1 MRSRLLSP
9 LLLPLLALPALAED
23 PPPLSPELA
32 AEVEQVT
39 SDPSVRCEVVR
50 ERVRCAPRTY
60 RFLLRRLPLAAKAL
74 RALEVTDYRI
84 EDLEQPGT
92 FSIDDRAGAF
102 ARCEA
107 PPRGEGEHLVIAR
120 GHLDLPLAPKVLGT
134 GVIDVRFRKRD
145 DDPERLHVRCS
156 VSFRLQNQALHTL
169 TSALE
174 RILRRVIQRKLDAL
188 IGHATT
194 LAERVQK
201 EPLVVYRA
209 LERKGEVTP
218 EELSAYRRAFLMQ

>member
-1 MRSRLLSP
+1 MRWLLLS
-9 LLLPLLALPALAED
+9 LVLLAPALAED
-23 PPPLSPELA
+23 PPPLAPALQ
-32 AEVEQVT
+32 AEVDAVT
-39 SDPSVRCEVVR
+39 GDPSVRCEVVR
-50 ERVRCAPRTY
+50 EGVRCKARTY

-74 RALEVTDYRI
+74 RALDTADYRI

-107 PPRGEGEHLVIAR
+107 PPRGEGQHLVIAR
-120 GHLDLPLAPKVLGT
+120 GHVDLPLAPKVLGT
-134 GVIDVRFRKRD
+134 GVIDVRFRPRD
-145 DDPERLHVRCS
+145 DDPARLRVVCR
-156 VSFRLQNQALHTL
+156 VDFRLRNQALHTL

-174 RILRRVIQRKLDAL
+174 RVLRRVIQRKLDAL

-209 LERKGEVTP
+209 LERGGEVT
-218 EELSAYRRAFLMQ
+218 EDELSAYRRAFLMQ